1 MIEDSN
7 NDNSRGINACI
18 PIFVQENVLEKAA
31 ISMGNAISGE
41 DSGEFSPDIKNTMPL
56 SKKITEEEIQKM
68 SAFSDFLQDLPGLE
82 DLGEKSDS

>member
-1 MIEDSN
+1 
-7 NDNSRGINACI
+7 
-18 PIFVQENVLEKAA
+18 
-31 ISMGNAISGE
+31 MGNAISGE
-41 DSGEFSPDIKNTMPL
+41 DSGEFSPDLKNTMPL